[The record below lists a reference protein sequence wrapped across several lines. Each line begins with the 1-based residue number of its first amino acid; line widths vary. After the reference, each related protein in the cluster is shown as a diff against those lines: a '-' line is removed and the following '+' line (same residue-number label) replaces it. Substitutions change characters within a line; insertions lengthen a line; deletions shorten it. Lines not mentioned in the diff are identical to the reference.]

1 MTITPVELR
10 NFQFARKM
18 RGYDPIDVDAVID
31 EAATEIE
38 NLIAAKSKLED
49 EIRKLQD
56 RLKTFEGIEQ
66 SLRQALV
73 TAEEAARQQQEA
85 ASREVE
91 LKLKEAEIEAERRVT
106 QSMAEIERARMEL
119 AHLRRQKSV
128 FLAEMRA
135 LIESHLHLLGDSAA
149 VSKNEQLT
157 TADETVVAGTE
168 SDTQVEYGP
177 HEENQ

>member
-38 NLIAAKSKLED
+38 NLIAARGKLED
-49 EIRKLQD
+49 DVRRLQD
-56 RLKTFEGIEQ
+56 RLKTYEDIEQ

-85 ASREVE
+85 ASREAE
-91 LKLKEAEIEAERRVT
+91 LKLKEAEVEAERRVT
-106 QSMAEIERARMEL
+106 QSFAEIERARAEL
-119 AHLRRQKSV
+119 AHLRQQKAV

-135 LIESHLHLLGDSAA
+135 LIESHLHLLDYSPAGDS
-149 VSKNEQLT
+149 
-157 TADETVVAGTE
+157 DEKHKE
-168 SDTQVEYGP
+168 SDQPVLATSENDTQTDYGSNN
-177 HEENQ
+177 ENQ

>member
-10 NFQFARKM
+10 NFQFSRKM

-38 NLIAAKSKLED
+38 NLIAARSKLEED
-49 EIRKLQD
+49 VRKLQD
-56 RLKTFEGIEQ
+56 RLKTYESIEQ

-85 ASREVE
+85 ASREAE

-119 AHLRRQKSV
+119 AQLRQQKSL

-135 LIESHLHLLGDSAA
+135 LIESHLHLLNGNPVDSGKMEQHVVDEPVMAA
-149 VSKNEQLT
+149 SEN
-157 TADETVVAGTE
+157 
-168 SDTQVEYGP
+168 DTQTDYGSNST
-177 HEENQ
+177 NQ